1 MKKKCILIVICFF
14 TTMCSLFADIRTIT
28 EFKTPLTMRVGR
40 YSKNGSEYDYLVFT
54 IFGYQSSECCYY
66 YLLGPGF
73 TDDEATQFLKKVRLE
88 LYDIGEYT
96 SHSSATTNM
105 ESCLFSFI
113 RKKYGD
119 RYASQIDFEFEI
131 QDISEEDGIRYYEY
145 GLSLPP
151 RE

>member
-1 MKKKCILIVICFF
+1 MKKTLLFLIIFCLCFMSVF
-14 TTMCSLFADIRTIT
+14 GEIRKIS
-28 EFKTPLTMRVGR
+28 EYKTPLKMDVGR
-40 YSKNGSEYDYLVFT
+40 YGKNGTEYDYLSFT
-54 IFGYQSSECCYY
+54 IYGKQSRECCFF

-73 TDDEATQFLKKVRLE
+73 SDEEASQLLKNVRLE

-96 SHSSATTNM
+96 SHSSAAAIM
-105 ESCLFSFI
+105 SSCLLTFI